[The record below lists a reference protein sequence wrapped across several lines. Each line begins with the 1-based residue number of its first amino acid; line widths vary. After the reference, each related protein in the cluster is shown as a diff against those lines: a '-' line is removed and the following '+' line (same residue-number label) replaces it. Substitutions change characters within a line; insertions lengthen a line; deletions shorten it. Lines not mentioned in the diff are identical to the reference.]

1 MPVHRRRVLVAVA
14 LAWCVPAPPLRAQ
27 ALPDRFDPTRDA
39 AKDLDAALVK
49 ARAENKR
56 VLVEVGGEWCT
67 WCHILDRF
75 FAANPGL
82 LAYRE
87 ARFVWLKVNFSR
99 ANENQALLARWPK
112 VAGYPHLFVLAS
124 DGTLEHSQDTGVLE
138 SGKSY
143 DAAKVREFLLRHSG
157 DRR

>member
-1 MPVHRRRVLVAVA
+1 MPVHRRRVLAA
-14 LAWCVPAPPLRAQ
+14 LAFAWCVPAPPLRAQ

-39 AKDLDAALVK
+39 VKDLDAALVK

-82 LAYRE
+82 LAYR
-87 ARFVWLKVNFSR
+87 
-99 ANENQALLARWPK
+99 
-112 VAGYPHLFVLAS
+112 
-124 DGTLEHSQDTGVLE
+124 
-138 SGKSY
+138 
-143 DAAKVREFLLRHSG
+143 
-157 DRR
+157 